1 MLVKETHLYPLDKN
15 SYPSVESVKI
25 TKTFFNEQPKNVYQ
39 QICYNQKNIC
49 KAYKPV
55 DIACK
60 PRLPSLFLSS
70 RLTELIYG
78 LVCN

>member
-1 MLVKETHLYPLDKN
+1 MPQPYPASDWY
-15 SYPSVESVKI
+15 SGTSSASVSPSPVAS
-25 TKTFFNEQPKNVYQ
+25 
-39 QICYNQKNIC
+39 YNQKNIC

-70 RLTELIYG
+70 RLTELICG
-78 LVCN
+78 LVCI